1 MPVVFKEITYLFYFL
16 LELLLISQRD
26 ELEIGYLSCYVIDTF
41 LREFPLFEISTTMLD
56 PIIQLTF
63 DLVVIILT
71 TLFR

>member
-1 MPVVFKEITYLFYFL
+1 MIFYEVTYLFYFQ

-41 LREFPLFEISTTMLD
+41 LREFPFFEISTTMLD
-56 PIIQLTF
+56 PIIQLAF